1 MLVWTCIGRKQPSS
15 AAPLSL
21 PIQLSWFLIRATQQ
35 NFFLFSAQTIIS
47 LAIYIFSLFYLM
59 FLSDW
64 GLQHLASCPISVR
77 SGGWFWMGGISGA
90 AAPSFMIVCGGA
102 AAFTLLKCF
111 SLHCYWNIH
120 RFSLSC
126 TAVFFFS
133 PSFECR
139 IERLEFPK
147 LQSYSAYD
155 IKLKFGHQN
164 ITDNVQSYNEYT
176 YSMATCY
183 MYIYMLTHFM
193 GQI

>member
-1 MLVWTCIGRKQPSS
+1 MVAGGYNIW
-15 AAPLSL
+15 
-21 PIQLSWFLIRATQQ
+21 
-35 NFFLFSAQTIIS
+35 
-47 LAIYIFSLFYLM
+47 LAVQF
-59 FLSDW
+59 
-64 GLQHLASCPISVR
+64 Q
-77 SGGWFWMGGISGA
+77 SGA
-90 AAPSFMIVCGGA
+90 AGDFGWEESVELLHRLLIVCGGA

-133 PSFECR
+133 PSSECR

-147 LQSYSAYD
+147 IQSYSAYD
-155 IKLKFGHQN
+155 IKLKSGHQN